1 MHPEALSRGLKPR
14 HVQFIALGG
23 IIGSGY
29 FLGNGIVIQK
39 SGPSAFLAY
48 ILGGLIV
55 QAVMFSLGE
64 LAVARPTAG
73 SFLHFAKE
81 FISPTWACGVGWS
94 YWMTWVSYVP
104 SEMIAGGFL
113 MNLFFPFVSQFV
125 WAFIFGI
132 IITIIN
138 LFQVSSFGETEFWL
152 AILKILAIILFCIL
166 AIYTLIY
173 ENIFSSTN
181 PFLISNIEWFPHG
194 YTTLFFT
201 MIIILVN
208 FQGTELI
215 GISAGESQNPENSIP
230 IAVKNVTRRIIFLYV
245 VPILLLVLIF
255 PVEKITEESSPFA
268 DALLFHNYK
277 WASGLFSFIVIT
289 AAISCSNS
297 GLYGS
302 SRALFTLALDGMAPK
317 IFSKLSSNQIPVYS
331 TLFSLLG
338 VWVGLLV
345 YYFVGSGIY
354 QYLLALSGFSGAIA
368 WISIS
373 WSQYNFRKELISKH
387 SEHKLKYKA
396 PFFPYITLF
405 AIYSQLITL
414 FLMLFD
420 NELIWSLYIGL
431 PILLL
436 PMLFYRIHNNLNS
449 KS

>member
-1 MHPEALSRGLKPR
+1 MQSENLSRGLKPR

-39 SGPSAFLAY
+39 SGASAFLAY

-55 QAVMFSLGE
+55 QAVMYSLGE
-64 LAVARPTAG
+64 LAVARPSAG
-73 SFLHFAKE
+73 SFLNFAKE

-104 SEMIAGGFL
+104 SEMIAAGFL

-152 AILKILAIILFCIL
+152 AILKILAIILFCII

-173 ENIFSSTN
+173 ENLISHTSL
-181 PFLISNIEWFPHG
+181 FLISKIEWFPNG

-215 GISAGESQNPENSIP
+215 GISAGESENPEKSIP
-230 IAVKNVTRRIIFLYV
+230 LAVKNVTRRIIFLYV

-255 PVEKITEESSPFA
+255 PVENISEESSPFA

-302 SRALFTLALDGMAPK
+302 SRALYTLAIDGMAPK
-317 IFSKLSSNQIPVYS
+317 IFSGLSSNHIPVYS

-338 VWVGLLV
+338 VWIGLLI

-354 QYLLALSGFSGAIA
+354 QHLLALSGFSGAIA

-373 WSQYNFRKELISKH
+373 WSQYNFRKELISHH
-387 SEHKLKYKA
+387 SEENLKYKA

-405 AIYSQLITL
+405 AIFSQVFMLL
-414 FLMLFD
+414 LLLFD
-420 NELIWSLYIGL
+420 QELIWSFYIGL
-431 PILLL
+431 PTLLL
-436 PMLFYRIHNNLNS
+436 PMFIYKIYNIL
-449 KS
+449 KK

>member
-1 MHPEALSRGLKPR
+1 MQSENLSRGLKPR

-39 SGPSAFLAY
+39 SGASAFLAY

-55 QAVMFSLGE
+55 QAVMYSLGE
-64 LAVARPTAG
+64 LAVARPSAG
-73 SFLHFAKE
+73 SFLNFAKE

-104 SEMIAGGFL
+104 SEMIAAGFL

-152 AILKILAIILFCIL
+152 AILKILAIILFCII

-173 ENIFSSTN
+173 ENLISHTSL
-181 PFLISNIEWFPHG
+181 FLISKIEWFPNG

-215 GISAGESQNPENSIP
+215 GISAGESENPEKSIP
-230 IAVKNVTRRIIFLYV
+230 LAVKNVTRRIIFLYV

-255 PVEKITEESSPFA
+255 PVENISEESSPFA

-302 SRALFTLALDGMAPK
+302 SRALYTLAIDGMAPK
-317 IFSKLSSNQIPVYS
+317 IFSGLSSNHIPVYS

-338 VWVGLLV
+338 VWIGLLI

-354 QYLLALSGFSGAIA
+354 QHLLALSGFSGAIA

-373 WSQYNFRKELISKH
+373 WSQYNFRKELISHH
-387 SEHKLKYKA
+387 SEEHLKYKA

-405 AIYSQLITL
+405 AIFSQVFMLL
-414 FLMLFD
+414 LLLFD
-420 NELIWSLYIGL
+420 QELIWSFYIGL
-431 PILLL
+431 PTLLL
-436 PMLFYRIHNNLNS
+436 PMFIYKIYNIL
-449 KS
+449 KK

>member
-1 MHPEALSRGLKPR
+1 MQSENLSRGLKPR

-39 SGPSAFLAY
+39 SGASAFLAY

-55 QAVMFSLGE
+55 QAVMYSLGE
-64 LAVARPTAG
+64 LAVARPSAG
-73 SFLHFAKE
+73 SFLNFAKE

-104 SEMIAGGFL
+104 SEMIAAGFL
-113 MNLFFPFVSQFV
+113 MNIFFPFVSQFV

-152 AILKILAIILFCIL
+152 AILKILAIILFCII

-173 ENIFSSTN
+173 ENLISHTSL
-181 PFLISNIEWFPHG
+181 FLISKIEWFPNG

-215 GISAGESQNPENSIP
+215 GISAGESENPEKSIP
-230 IAVKNVTRRIIFLYV
+230 LAVKNVTRRIIFLYV
-245 VPILLLVLIF
+245 VPIFLLVLIF
-255 PVEKITEESSPFA
+255 PIGNISEESSPFA

-302 SRALFTLALDGMAPK
+302 SRALYTLAIDGMAPK
-317 IFSKLSSNQIPVYS
+317 IFSGLSSNHIPVYS

-338 VWVGLLV
+338 VWIGLLV

-354 QYLLALSGFSGAIA
+354 QHLLALSGFSGAIA

-373 WSQYNFRKELISKH
+373 WSQYNFRKELISH
-387 SEHKLKYKA
+387 YSEENLKYKA

-405 AIYSQLITL
+405 SIFSQVFMLL
-414 FLMLFD
+414 LLLFD
-420 NELIWSLYIGL
+420 QELIWSFYIGL
-431 PILLL
+431 PTLLL
-436 PMLFYRIHNNLNS
+436 PMFIYKIYNIV
-449 KS
+449 KK

>member
-64 LAVARPTAG
+64 LAVARPMAG

-255 PVEKITEESSPFA
+255 PIEKITEESSPFA

-345 YYFVGSGIY
+345 YYFMGSGIY

-373 WSQYNFRKELISKH
+373 WSQYNFRKELISNH

>member
-64 LAVARPTAG
+64 LAVARPMAG

-166 AIYTLIY
+166 AICTLIY

-255 PVEKITEESSPFA
+255 PIEKITEESSPFA

-302 SRALFTLALDGMAPK
+302 SRALYTLALDGMAPK

-373 WSQYNFRKELISKH
+373 WSQYNFRKELISKY

>member
-1 MHPEALSRGLKPR
+1 MRPEALSRGLKPR

-173 ENIFSSTN
+173 ENIFNNTN
-181 PFLISNIEWFPHG
+181 PFLISNIEWFPNG
-194 YTTLFFT
+194 YSTLFFT

-302 SRALFTLALDGMAPK
+302 SRALYTLAIDGMAPK
-317 IFSKLSSNQIPVYS
+317 IFSGLSSNHIPVYS

-338 VWVGLLV
+338 VWIGLLV

-354 QYLLALSGFSGAIA
+354 QHLLALSGFSGAIA

-373 WSQYNFRKELISKH
+373 WSQYNFRKELISH
-387 SEHKLKYKA
+387 YSEENLKYKA

-405 AIYSQLITL
+405 SIFSQVFMLL
-414 FLMLFD
+414 LLLFD
-420 NELIWSLYIGL
+420 QELIWSFYIGL
-431 PILLL
+431 PTLLL
-436 PMLFYRIHNNLNS
+436 PMFIYKIYNIV
-449 KS
+449 KK

>member
-1 MHPEALSRGLKPR
+1 M
-14 HVQFIALGG
+14 
-23 IIGSGY
+23 
-29 FLGNGIVIQK
+29 
-39 SGPSAFLAY
+39 
-48 ILGGLIV
+48 
-55 QAVMFSLGE
+55 
-64 LAVARPTAG
+64 AG

-255 PVEKITEESSPFA
+255 PIEKITEESSPFA

-345 YYFVGSGIY
+345 YYFMGSGIY

-373 WSQYNFRKELISKH
+373 WSQYNFRKELISNH

>member
-64 LAVARPTAG
+64 LAVARPMAG

-166 AIYTLIY
+166 AICTLIY

-302 SRALFTLALDGMAPK
+302 SRALYTLALDGMAPK

>member
-1 MHPEALSRGLKPR
+1 MQSEVLSRGLKPR

-94 YWMTWVSYVP
+94 YWMTWVTYVP
-104 SEMIAGGFL
+104 SEMIAGGLL
-113 MNLFFPFVSQFV
+113 MNLYFPFVSQFV

-152 AILKILAIILFCIL
+152 AILKILAIILFCII

-173 ENIFSSTN
+173 ENLVSNTR
-181 PFLISNIEWFPHG
+181 PFLVSNIEWFPNG

-215 GISAGESQNPENSIP
+215 GISAGESQNPEISIP

-255 PVEKITEESSPFA
+255 PVDNIAVESSPFA

-277 WASGLFSFIVIT
+277 WASGLFTFIVIT

-297 GLYGS
+297 GLYGC
-302 SRALFTLALDGMAPK
+302 SRALYTLALDGMAPK
-317 IFSKLSSNQIPVYS
+317 IFSSLSSNQIPVYS

-338 VWVGLLV
+338 VWIGLLV

-354 QYLLALSGFSGAIA
+354 QHLLALSGFSGAIA

-373 WSQYNFRKELISKH
+373 WSQYNFRKELISNQ
-387 SEHKLKYKA
+387 SEHMLKYKA

-405 AIYSQLITL
+405 AIYSQLIAV

-420 NELIWSLYIGL
+420 KELIWSLYIGL

-436 PMLFYRIHNNLNS
+436 PMTIYKIYNILKN
-449 KS
+449 

>member
-1 MHPEALSRGLKPR
+1 MRPEALSRGLKPR

-173 ENIFSSTN
+173 ENIFNNTN
-181 PFLISNIEWFPHG
+181 PFLISNIEWFPNG

-302 SRALFTLALDGMAPK
+302 SRALYTLALDGMAPK

-373 WSQYNFRKELISKH
+373 WSQYNFRKELISNH
-387 SEHKLKYKA
+387 SEHQLKYKA
-396 PFFPYITLF
+396 PFFPFITLF

-414 FLMLFD
+414 LLMLFD

-436 PMLFYRIHNNLNS
+436 PMTIYKIYNILKN
-449 KS
+449 

>member
-1 MHPEALSRGLKPR
+1 MHSEALSRGLKPR

-39 SGPSAFLAY
+39 SGPSIFLAY

-104 SEMIAGGFL
+104 SEMIAGGFI
-113 MNLFFPFVSQFV
+113 MNMFFPLVSQFI

-152 AILKILAIILFCIL
+152 SILKILAIILFSII

-173 ENIFSSTN
+173 DNIFSTTN
-181 PFLISNIEWFPHG
+181 HLLISNIDWFPNG
-194 YTTLFFT
+194 YSKLFFT

-215 GISAGESQNPENSIP
+215 GLSAGESQNPEISIP

-255 PVEKITEESSPFA
+255 PIEKISSESSPFA

-297 GLYGS
+297 GLYGA
-302 SRALFTLALDGMAPK
+302 SRALYTLALDGMAPK

-331 TLFSLLG
+331 TLFSLVG
-338 VWVGLLV
+338 VWIGLLV

-354 QYLLALSGFSGAIA
+354 QHLLALSGFSGAIA

-373 WSQYNFRKELISKH
+373 WSQYNFRKELIFTQ
-387 SEHKLKYKA
+387 SELNLKYKA

-405 AIYSQLITL
+405 AIYSQLLTV

-436 PMLFYRIHNNLNS
+436 PMFFYRIYNHIKY

>member
-1 MHPEALSRGLKPR
+1 
-14 HVQFIALGG
+14 
-23 IIGSGY
+23 
-29 FLGNGIVIQK
+29 
-39 SGPSAFLAY
+39 
-48 ILGGLIV
+48 
-55 QAVMFSLGE
+55 
-64 LAVARPTAG
+64 
-73 SFLHFAKE
+73 
-81 FISPTWACGVGWS
+81 
-94 YWMTWVSYVP
+94 
-104 SEMIAGGFL
+104 
-113 MNLFFPFVSQFV
+113 
-125 WAFIFGI
+125 
-132 IITIIN
+132 
-138 LFQVSSFGETEFWL
+138 
-152 AILKILAIILFCIL
+152 
-166 AIYTLIY
+166 
-173 ENIFSSTN
+173 
-181 PFLISNIEWFPHG
+181 
-194 YTTLFFT
+194 
-201 MIIILVN
+201 
-208 FQGTELI
+208 
-215 GISAGESQNPENSIP
+215 
-230 IAVKNVTRRIIFLYV
+230 
-245 VPILLLVLIF
+245 
-255 PVEKITEESSPFA
+255 
-268 DALLFHNYK
+268 
-277 WASGLFSFIVIT
+277 
-289 AAISCSNS
+289 
-297 GLYGS
+297 
-302 SRALFTLALDGMAPK
+302 MAPK